1 MCYIPPSH
9 SGSRHYA
16 RYIPPPFRYILAHGF
31 IFLSGFFSRVSL
43 LIHKCVLMAHV
54 GWDFYTTSA
63 VLSASTGFIGRK
75 YVTELQ
81 VVFKKRSEIRK
92 EGQTQFSEVV

>member
-1 MCYIPPSH
+1 
-9 SGSRHYA
+9 
-16 RYIPPPFRYILAHGF
+16 
-31 IFLSGFFSRVSL
+31 
-43 LIHKCVLMAHV
+43 MAHV